1 MKLKT
6 NKILIKNKLE
16 IKGIRTKLKKIIYD
30 KLQVRVDQLVRP
42 WICSLIVTSLSHIR
56 VTRGLYDR

>member
-16 IKGIRTKLKKIIYD
+16 IKGIRTKLKKKYMINC
-30 KLQVRVDQLVRP
+30 KFE
-42 WICSLIVTSLSHIR
+42 WINWSDLEFAL
-56 VTRGLYDR
+56 

>member
-6 NKILIKNKLE
+6 NKILIKKKLE
-16 IKGIRTKLKKIIYD
+16 IKGIRTKLKKKIYD

-42 WICSLIVTSLSHIR
+42 
-56 VTRGLYDR
+56 

>member
-6 NKILIKNKLE
+6 NKILIKKKLE

-42 WICSLIVTSLSHIR
+42 
-56 VTRGLYDR
+56 

>member
-42 WICSLIVTSLSHIR
+42 
-56 VTRGLYDR
+56 

>member
-16 IKGIRTKLKKIIYD
+16 IKGIKTKLKKIIYD

-42 WICSLIVTSLSHIR
+42 
-56 VTRGLYDR
+56 